1 MQAVKDFVMWFISQL
16 PDFLMSE
23 PFCYFVGFFFLFVTA
38 RLVARM
44 CGLGGSYKI

>member
-1 MQAVKDFVMWFISQL
+1 MSQI

-38 RLVARM
+38 RIVESIIN
-44 CGLGGSYKI
+44 LGR